1 MNSKTSNF
9 NYIIIGDWGII
20 AISTY
25 DDFLHFFDVYTNKYL
40 YVYMQMKIS
49 LVIQFRDIGKA

>member
-25 DDFLHFFDVYTNKYL
+25 DVYTNKYL